1 VAWRCCVD
9 AGSCCCVELKGL
21 LVKILVAVDSSA
33 AARKAV
39 GFAANLARG
48 ASAEITL
55 FHVVECLPDF
65 LVQKAGGGGAF
76 ATVASEWA
84 KSNAEA
90 GERLL
95 TEQRQALVGTGM
107 ATAKVHTRCCQRE
120 SRPEAKRVVAA
131 LAIIDEMK
139 QGGYDVVVLGRRATA
154 SQNESLIGGV
164 AEKVA
169 REAHGKTVCIVDG

>member
-1 VAWRCCVD
+1 
-9 AGSCCCVELKGL
+9 
-21 LVKILVAVDSSA
+21 VKILVAVDGSA
-33 AARKAV
+33 AARKGV
-39 GFAANLARG
+39 SFAANLARG

-76 ATVASEWA
+76 ATVVTEWA
-84 KSNAEA
+84 KSNAEG

-95 TEQRQALVGTGM
+95 TEMRQSLLAGGL
-107 ATAKVHTRCCQRE
+107 ATAKVQTKCCQRE

-139 QGGYDVVVLGRRATA
+139 QGGYDVVVLGRRAHSAHSDT
-154 SQNESLIGGV
+154 LIGGV

-169 REAHGKTVCIVDG
+169 REAHGKTVCIVDA